1 MCNLSKISD
10 TAQRATSTNFPVSSQ
25 QTTKTTS
32 NCNTNSFGPVCQL
45 WSITFKCMRD
55 SKPQRCVQHHKPLKV
70 TQNAINRDKH
80 INEALKQIFA
90 NNLVKI
96 SYKNCKVSLSTG
108 MFVSMYSHNELLT
121 KFFVFYAKLVKLSRK

>member
-1 MCNLSKISD
+1 MCNFSKISD

-45 WSITFKCMRD
+45 WSITFTCMRD

-96 SYKNCKVSLSTG
+96 SYKNMQGKPFNWNVC
-108 MFVSMYSHNELLT
+108 FN
-121 KFFVFYAKLVKLSRK
+121 VFT

>member
-1 MCNLSKISD
+1 MCKFSKISE
-10 TAQRATSTNFPVSSQ
+10 TAQRATCTNFPVSSQ

-55 SKPQRCVQHHKPLKV
+55 SKPLRSVQHHKPLKV

-80 INEALKQIFA
+80 INESFKQIFA

-96 SYKNCKVSLSTG
+96 SYKNMQGKPFNWNVC
-108 MFVSMYSHNELLT
+108 FN
-121 KFFVFYAKLVKLSRK
+121 VFT

>member
-1 MCNLSKISD
+1 MTLHKERPVLTSQFQVSKL
-10 TAQRATSTNFPVSSQ
+10 Q
-25 QTTKTTS
+25 KTTS

-55 SKPQRCVQHHKPLKV
+55 STPQRCVQHHKPLKV

-96 SYKNCKVSLSTG
+96 SYKNMQGKPFNWNVC
-108 MFVSMYSHNELLT
+108 FN
-121 KFFVFYAKLVKLSRK
+121 VFT